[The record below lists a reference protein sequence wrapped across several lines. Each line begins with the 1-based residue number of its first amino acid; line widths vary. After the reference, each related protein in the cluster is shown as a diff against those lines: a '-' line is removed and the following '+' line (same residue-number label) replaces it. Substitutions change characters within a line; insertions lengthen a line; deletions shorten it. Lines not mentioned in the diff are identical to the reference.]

1 MHYDERPTDL
11 RHDTEPSS
19 EGYPDA
25 QAVPPTGIEETDE
38 DYLDESLGDEISALI
53 DDGKT
58 WAEAEIGYQKTRA
71 ALAAKR
77 AGTAAGLFA
86 GAAITLHIAL
96 LALAVGLVLA
106 LAPLITIWGAI
117 AVVVGLL
124 LILTGWLA
132 LKARRNLNQL
142 SDLFSDSHEGASR

>member
-1 MHYDERPTDL
+1 MHYDERPSDF
-11 RHDTEPSS
+11 RSEQGPAS
-19 EGYPDA
+19 EGYIDA
-25 QAVPPTGIEETDE
+25 PAVPPGDPG
-38 DYLDESLGDEISALI
+38 DPDDDHLDESLGDEVAALI

-58 WAEAEIGYQKTRA
+58 WAEAELGYQKTRA

-77 AGTAAGLFA
+77 AGTAAGFFA

-106 LAPLITIWGAI
+106 LAPLLTIWGAI

-132 LKARRNLNQL
+132 LKARRNVQHLTN
-142 SDLFSDSHEGASR
+142 LFEDSHHGGSR